1 MPLREFLYSAEEYA
15 KWINR
20 NKKDL
25 FGEKQVQIPAPKCF
39 ELYNGKTNEPDR
51 FEKRLS
57 EAFMHPAPGYE
68 WTVYVININA
78 GHSKAIMDKC
88 RPLKAY
94 SVFVQKV
101 RDNLSA
107 DMGLTEA
114 IERAVDYCI
123 GLDLLAGY
131 FAENRGRVVDMV
143 WTEYNAKLHEESL
156 RKEGENRL
164 SRLMAYLLKNG
175 KNDEAVAA
183 TESEALRYEL

>member
-25 FGEKQVQIPAPKCF
+25 FGEKLVQIPAPKCF

-57 EAFMHPAPGYE
+57 AE
-68 WTVYVININA
+68 
-78 GHSKAIMDKC
+78 
-88 RPLKAY
+88 
-94 SVFVQKV
+94 
-101 RDNLSA
+101 
-107 DMGLTEA
+107 MGLTEA

-143 WTEYNAKLHEESL
+143 WTEYNAKLHEENIKEES
-156 RKEGENRL
+156 RKEGRDTERVISIRNVMSTLGVGAERAMDIL
-164 SRLMAYLLKNG
+164 RIPGEERG
-175 KNDEAVAA
+175 KYVQ
-183 TESEALRYEL
+183 LV